1 MCAGRHPAWLAGGDA
16 AWMRVN
22 WEIVVE
28 NPIRLYGIAL
38 SHPVLGVRG
47 MLDRKRLTYRYV
59 ELLGGAHP
67 LALLALRFTRA
78 TVPAM
83 RLADGRRVQGSLA
96 IAKALEELVPTP
108 SLYPSEP
115 AARAAVHEAERW
127 GEAILQPVPRRLI
140 RWGLRHHLDQ
150 RRWFADVASPLPAP
164 ALMGIL
170 LTPVV
175 PIFVRQAGANDE
187 RVQRDLVEL
196 PGLLD
201 KVDCLL
207 ESGVIGGE
215 ELGAADFQIASSV
228 RVLIAMQDVSRLVT
242 GRPAESFA
250 RRVVPDYPEVP
261 ATLPADWLS
270 SAA

>member
-1 MCAGRHPAWLAGGDA
+1 MLERKG
-16 AWMRVN
+16 
-22 WEIVVE
+22 
-28 NPIRLYGIAL
+28 L
-38 SHPVLGVRG
+38 S
-47 MLDRKRLTYRYV
+47 YRYV
-59 ELLGGAHP
+59 ELLAGAHP
-67 LALLALRFTRA
+67 LSLFALGFTRP

-83 RLADGRRVQGSLA
+83 KLPDGRRVQGSLA

-115 AARAAVHEAERW
+115 AARAAAQEAERW

-170 LTPVV
+170 LTPVAPV
-175 PIFVRQAGANDE
+175 FARRAGASDE
-187 RVQRDLVEL
+187 QVRRDIAEL

-201 KVDCLL
+201 KADSLL
-207 ESGVIGGE
+207 DSGVIGGE
-215 ELGAADFQIASSV
+215 DLGAADFQIGSSV
-228 RVLIAMQDVSRLVT
+228 RVLIAMQDLCRLVA

-261 ATLPADWLS
+261 PVLPAHWL
-270 SAA
+270 AAHD